1 VGGSGLG
8 QHEERDVV
16 RAWRPDGVS
25 GLVVMDGVVWS
36 HAADPR
42 GEYMVGVIGGRATHL
57 QRGGRRHLLRPGSLA
72 VLDPSMA
79 HRGVPAQD
87 GPWHCRLMVM
97 ELPDVSELVSDP
109 DRGGLSEL
117 VFPDPELDDRGL
129 AARFVALHR
138 LLTGP
143 ASALERQSA
152 LAAWWQDAARW
163 SQPRGRSA
171 ERPAAGRD
179 EAALRRALSALAD
192 DPARDVSL
200 AELAAAAGMSQY
212 RLVQRFRARFG
223 MPPHAFQI
231 AQRVARARRL
241 LEVGMPAASAAATVG
256 FHDQSHLH
264 RHFRRRLGL
273 TPGAYAAAFR
283 HG

>member
-1 VGGSGLG
+1 
-8 QHEERDVV
+8 
-16 RAWRPDGVS
+16 VS
-25 GLVVMDGVVWS
+25 GLVAMDGVVWS

-57 QRGGRRHLLRPGSLA
+57 LRGGRRHVLRPGSLA

-79 HRGVPAQD
+79 HRGVPAEG
-87 GPWHCRLMVM
+87 GPWRCRLMVM
-97 ELPDVSELVSDP
+97 ELPDVSELANDP
-109 DRGGLSEL
+109 DRGALSEL
-117 VFPDPELDDRGL
+117 AFPDPEVDDAGL
-129 AARFVALHR
+129 AVRFVSLHR
-138 LLTGP
+138 LLAGP
-143 ASALERQSA
+143 ASSLERQSA
-152 LAAWWQDAARW
+152 LAAWWQDATRW
-163 SQPRGRSA
+163 SQVRGRPSARSA
-171 ERPAAGRD
+171 EGHD

-200 AELAAAAGMSQY
+200 AELATAAGMSQY

-241 LEVGMPAASAAATVG
+241 LEAGVPASTAAVRAG

-264 RHFRRRLGL
+264 RHFRRCLGL
-273 TPGAYAAAFR
+273 TPAAYAAAFR
-283 HG
+283 QGF